1 MQTFKSIRGFNDQ
14 LPETV
19 QKIQMLEQK
28 IAALLNTRGYQE
40 IRTPVIEYQDL
51 FKRSVG
57 TDSDIVSK
65 EMYTIER
72 ANDKVFTLRPEG
84 TVGVA
89 RALLENGLT
98 NTLQKLWYNGYMF
111 RAENPQ
117 KGRYRQF
124 QQFGIEVYGIADVNI
139 EIEVINII
147 NSLFDTLNL
156 SNAVSLEIN
165 TIGNSQN
172 RKAYAQA
179 LIDYMKPYYS
189 QLDDEAIKKFER
201 NPLRIL
207 DNKDPKIKEMV
218 KDAPL
223 ITEYINAESLE
234 NFNYLK
240 DCLDGLNIKY
250 IINEKLIRGLDYY
263 NDTVFEWTSNLSES
277 QGTVCAGGRYDG
289 LMEQLGG
296 RTTTAFGCAIGM
308 ERLLLLIEEA
318 NGQLPERKVNNIV
331 IAVMDKRN
339 YLYAMKLQNKLL
351 SESCKFSETALN
363 VSLINEQTSL
373 KSQMKKADKLN
384 ADYVLI
390 LGKSEITEN
399 CVTIK
404 NMKTGEQ
411 FNKAI
416 EKINSIFKE

>member
-1 MQTFKSIRGFNDQ
+1 MQPFKSIRGFNDQ

-19 QKIQMLEQK
+19 QKIQTLEQK
-28 IAALLNTRGYQE
+28 IAILLNTRGYQE
-40 IRTPVIEYQDL
+40 IRTPVIEYQEL

-57 TDSDIVSK
+57 NDSDIVSK

-156 SNAVSLEIN
+156 KNAVSLEIN
-165 TIGNSQN
+165 TIGNSED

-179 LIDYMKPYYS
+179 LIDYMKPYYN
-189 QLDDEAIKKFER
+189 QLDDETIKKFER

-223 ITEYINAESLE
+223 ITEYINTESLE
-234 NFNYLK
+234 KFNYLK
-240 DCLDGLNIKY
+240 NCLDALNIKY

-289 LMEQLGG
+289 LMEQIGG
-296 RTTTAFGCAIGM
+296 KKIPAFGCAIGM

-318 NGQLPERKVNNIV
+318 DGSLPERKTNNIV
-331 IAVMDKRN
+331 IAVMDKKN
-339 YLYAMKLQNKLL
+339 YLYAMKLQNKIL
-351 SESCKFSETALN
+351 SDNYRLSNNPLN

-384 ADYVLI
+384 ADYVFI
-390 LGKSEITEN
+390 LGESEMAEN
-399 CVTIK
+399 SVTVK
-404 NMKTGEQ
+404 NMRTGDQ
-411 FNKAI
+411 FKQKI
-416 EKINSIFKE
+416 EELNLIFN

>member
-19 QKIQMLEQK
+19 KKIQLLEQK
-28 IAALLNTRGYQE
+28 IAKILNTRGYQE
-40 IRTPVIEYQDL
+40 IRTPVIEYQEL

-57 TDSDIVSK
+57 NDSDIVSK

-72 ANDKVFTLRPEG
+72 ANDKLFTLRPEG

-124 QQFGIEVYGIADVNI
+124 QQIGIEIYGIADVNI
-139 EIEVINII
+139 EVEVINMI
-147 NSLFDTLNL
+147 NKLFIDLDL
-156 SNAVSLEIN
+156 SKAVTLEIN
-165 TIGNSQN
+165 TIGNSDD
-172 RKAYAQA
+172 RAAYCKA
-179 LIDYMKPYYS
+179 LLEYMAPYYN
-189 QLDDEAIKKFER
+189 QLDESSIQKFER
-201 NPLRIL
+201 NPMRIL
-207 DNKDPKIKEMV
+207 DNKDEKIKAMV

-223 ITEYINAESLE
+223 ITSYINEEST
-234 NFNYLK
+234 NKFNYLK
-240 DCLDGLNIKY
+240 ECLELLG
-250 IINEKLIRGLDYY
+250 INYVVNPKLIRGLDYY

-296 RTTTAFGCAIGM
+296 RKTPAFGCAIGI

-318 NGQLPERKVNNIV
+318 SELVAVCDVNVV
-331 IAVMDKRN
+331 IAVMDKKN
-339 YLYAMKLQNKLL
+339 YLYGMKIQDELLTRNKNCKDL
-351 SESCKFSETALN
+351 STLN
-363 VSLINEQTSL
+363 VMLINEQTSL
-373 KSQMKKADKLN
+373 KSQMKKADKVE
-384 ADYVLI
+384 ADYVI
-390 LGKSEITEN
+390 IIGDSEIAEN
-399 CVTIK
+399 VVTIK
-404 NMKTGEQ
+404 NMKTAEQ
-411 FNKAI
+411 V
-416 EKINSIFKE
+416 KEPITDLKWFF

>member
-19 QKIQMLEQK
+19 KKIQLLEQK
-28 IAALLNTRGYQE
+28 IAKILNTRGYQE
-40 IRTPVIEYQDL
+40 IRTPVIEYQEL

-57 TDSDIVSK
+57 NDSDIVSK

-72 ANDKVFTLRPEG
+72 ANDKLFTLRPEG

-124 QQFGIEVYGIADVNI
+124 QQIGIEIYGIADVNI
-139 EIEVINII
+139 EVEVINMI
-147 NSLFDTLNL
+147 NKLFIDLDL
-156 SNAVSLEIN
+156 SKAVTLEIN
-165 TIGNSQN
+165 TIGNSDD
-172 RKAYAQA
+172 RAAYCKA
-179 LIDYMKPYYS
+179 LLEYMAPYYN
-189 QLDDEAIKKFER
+189 QLDESSIQKFER
-201 NPLRIL
+201 NPMRIL
-207 DNKDPKIKEMV
+207 DNKDEKIKAMV

-223 ITEYINAESLE
+223 ITSYINEEST
-234 NFNYLK
+234 NKFNYLK
-240 DCLDGLNIKY
+240 ECLELLG
-250 IINEKLIRGLDYY
+250 INYVVNPKLIRGLDYY

-296 RTTTAFGCAIGM
+296 RKTPAFGCAIGI

-318 NGQLPERKVNNIV
+318 SELVAVCDVNVV
-331 IAVMDKRN
+331 IAVMDKKN
-339 YLYAMKLQNKLL
+339 YLYGMKIQDELLTRNKNCKDL
-351 SESCKFSETALN
+351 STLN
-363 VSLINEQTSL
+363 VMLINEQTSL
-373 KSQMKKADKLN
+373 KSQMKKADKVE
-384 ADYVLI
+384 ADYVI
-390 LGKSEITEN
+390 IIGDSEIAEN
-399 CVTIK
+399 VVTIK
-404 NMKTGEQ
+404 NMKTAEQ
-411 FNKAI
+411 VKKPITDLKWF
-416 EKINSIFKE
+416 F

>member
-19 QKIQMLEQK
+19 KKIQLLEQK
-28 IAALLNTRGYQE
+28 IAKILNTRGYQE
-40 IRTPVIEYQDL
+40 IRTPVIEYQEL

-57 TDSDIVSK
+57 NDSDIVSK

-72 ANDKVFTLRPEG
+72 ANDKLFTLRPEG

-124 QQFGIEVYGIADVNI
+124 QQLGIEVYGIADVNI
-139 EIEVINII
+139 EVEVINMI
-147 NSLFDTLNL
+147 NKLFIDLDL
-156 SNAVSLEIN
+156 SKAVTLEIN
-165 TIGNSQN
+165 TIGNSDD
-172 RKAYAQA
+172 RAAYCKA
-179 LIDYMKPYYS
+179 LLEYMAPYYN
-189 QLDDEAIKKFER
+189 QLDESSIQKFER
-201 NPLRIL
+201 NPMRIL
-207 DNKDPKIKEMV
+207 DNKDEKIKEMV

-223 ITEYINAESLE
+223 ITSYINEEST
-234 NFNYLK
+234 NKFNYLK
-240 DCLDGLNIKY
+240 ECLELLG
-250 IINEKLIRGLDYY
+250 INYVVNPKLIRGLDYY

-296 RTTTAFGCAIGM
+296 RKTPAFGCAIGI

-318 NGQLPERKVNNIV
+318 SELVAVCDVNVV
-331 IAVMDKRN
+331 IAVMDKKN
-339 YLYAMKLQNKLL
+339 YLYGMKIQDELLTRNKNCKDL
-351 SESCKFSETALN
+351 STLN
-363 VSLINEQTSL
+363 VMLINEQTSL
-373 KSQMKKADKLN
+373 KSQMKKADKVE
-384 ADYVLI
+384 ADYVI
-390 LGKSEITEN
+390 IIGDSEIAEN
-399 CVTIK
+399 VVTIK
-404 NMKTGEQ
+404 NMKTAEQ
-411 FNKAI
+411 V
-416 EKINSIFKE
+416 KEPITDLKWFF

>member
-1 MQTFKSIRGFNDQ
+1 MQPFKSIRGFNDQ

-19 QKIQMLEQK
+19 QKIQILEQK
-28 IAALLNTRGYQE
+28 IAILLNTRGYQE
-40 IRTPVIEYQDL
+40 IRTPVIEYQEL

-57 TDSDIVSK
+57 NDSDIVSK

-156 SNAVSLEIN
+156 KDAVSLEIN
-165 TIGNSQN
+165 TIGNSED
-172 RKAYAQA
+172 RKAYAKA
-179 LIDYMKPYYS
+179 LIDYMKPYYN

-207 DNKDPKIKEMV
+207 DNKDLKIKEMV

-223 ITEYINAESLE
+223 ITEYINTESLE
-234 NFNYLK
+234 KFNYLK
-240 DCLDGLNIKY
+240 NCLDALNIKY

-289 LMEQLGG
+289 LMEQIGG
-296 RTTTAFGCAIGM
+296 KKIPAFGCAIGM

-318 NGQLPERKVNNIV
+318 DGSLPERKTNNIV
-331 IAVMDKRN
+331 IAVMDKKN
-339 YLYAMKLQNKLL
+339 YLYAMKLQNKIL
-351 SESCKFSETALN
+351 SDNYRLSNNPLN

-373 KSQMKKADKLN
+373 RSQMKKADKLN
-384 ADYVLI
+384 ADYVFI
-390 LGKSEITEN
+390 LGESEMAEN
-399 CVTIK
+399 SVTVK
-404 NMKTGEQ
+404 NMRTGDQ
-411 FNKAI
+411 FKQKI
-416 EKINSIFKE
+416 EELNLIFN

>member
-19 QKIQMLEQK
+19 KKIQLLEQK
-28 IAALLNTRGYQE
+28 IAKILNTRGYQE
-40 IRTPVIEYQDL
+40 IRTPVIEYQEL

-57 TDSDIVSK
+57 NDSDIVSK

-72 ANDKVFTLRPEG
+72 ANDKLFTLRPEG

-124 QQFGIEVYGIADVNI
+124 QQIGIEIYGIADVNI
-139 EIEVINII
+139 EVEVINMI
-147 NSLFDTLNL
+147 NKLFIDLDL
-156 SNAVSLEIN
+156 SKAVTLEIN
-165 TIGNSQN
+165 TIGNSDD
-172 RKAYAQA
+172 RAAYCKA
-179 LIDYMKPYYS
+179 LLEYMAPYYN
-189 QLDDEAIKKFER
+189 QLDESSIQKFER
-201 NPLRIL
+201 NPMRIL
-207 DNKDPKIKEMV
+207 DNKDEKIKAMV

-223 ITEYINAESLE
+223 ITSYINVEST
-234 NFNYLK
+234 NKFNYLK
-240 DCLDGLNIKY
+240 ECLELLG
-250 IINEKLIRGLDYY
+250 INYVVNPKLIRGLDYY

-296 RTTTAFGCAIGM
+296 RKTPAFGCAIGI

-318 NGQLPERKVNNIV
+318 SELVAVCDVNVV
-331 IAVMDKRN
+331 IAVMDKKN
-339 YLYAMKLQNKLL
+339 YLYGMKIQDELLTRNKNCKDL
-351 SESCKFSETALN
+351 STLN
-363 VSLINEQTSL
+363 VMLINEQTSL
-373 KSQMKKADKLN
+373 KSQMKKADKVE
-384 ADYVLI
+384 ADYVI
-390 LGKSEITEN
+390 IIGDSEIAEN
-399 CVTIK
+399 VVTIK
-404 NMKTGEQ
+404 NMKTAEQ
-411 FNKAI
+411 V
-416 EKINSIFKE
+416 KEPITDLKWFF